1 MGSGSSLA
9 FVVWSDRP
17 VTFAAACEESLLR
30 SIAINGASSLAFST
44 TGRVLERT
52 INPAANAAT
61 PPMAQNRNVADAQL
75 L

>member
-1 MGSGSSLA
+1 LA
-9 FVVWSDRP
+9 FAVWSGWP
-17 VTFAAACEESLLR
+17 VTFAVACEESLLR
-30 SIAINGASSLAFST
+30 SIATNGASGLAFST

-61 PPMAQNRNVADAQL
+61 PPMAQNRNVADARL